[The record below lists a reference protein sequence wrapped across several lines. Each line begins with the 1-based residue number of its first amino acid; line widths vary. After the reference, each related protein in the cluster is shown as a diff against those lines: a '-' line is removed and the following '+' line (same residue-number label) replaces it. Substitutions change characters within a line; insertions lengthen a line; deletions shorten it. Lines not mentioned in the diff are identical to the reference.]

1 MSEQFSLNEA
11 IYNCR
16 AMRRIKSDEV
26 PEAVLL
32 ELIDAAN
39 QAPSGSNTQ
48 NARWIVVRDPKTKKA
63 LADLNRKHGAPYIA
77 ASIVNPA
84 SQKPKRMLAPVV
96 LQMDHRL

>member
-26 PEAVLL
+26 PEEVLL

-48 NARWIVVRDPKTKKA
+48 NARWIVVRDPKSQTGTGRLESKA
-63 LADLNRKHGAPYIA
+63 WRALHCCEY
-77 ASIVNPA
+77 
-84 SQKPKRMLAPVV
+84 
-96 LQMDHRL
+96 